1 MARRGKN
8 LTDEMDAAIIKAVTT
23 PPPGSEEPEEPEEA
37 EAREVY
43 ELSASERI
51 AEIKARGEIQGV
63 LSRIYAITS
72 KGREFVGKYED
83 IAEDDYLAEKYGPG
97 RYTVFYI
104 YRDKDGKRV
113 QTSENFN
120 ISELYR
126 GTRDNVP
133 ANAARAPAGGFLGGF
148 LENMTAEKVAG
159 VVAARQGIKAIFA
172 PPPPP
177 VDMTELIKALAAPK
191 QNVGDA
197 VLIKAMEMTRPAAP
211 APVAAPSMLQ
221 QIKDIQAVKELL
233 NDSASSAGG
242 NDTMSMIV
250 EAGLKMLPD
259 FIARYNGN
267 YQQAGAAVRENP
279 LISGFVE
286 KDPELLAEFCAAV
299 RDKYGAQAAKDLAD
313 GYGFTFDETTPA
325 EAPQIETTTEQA
337 AEPAAGE

>member
-1 MARRGKN
+1 MARRGKQIN
-8 LTDEMDAAIIKAVTT
+8 EETPAIET
-23 PPPGSEEPEEPEEA
+23 PVIETEETEEA
-37 EAREVY
+37 EGREVY
-43 ELSASERI
+43 ELTASERV

-63 LSRIYAITS
+63 ISRIYAITS
-72 KGREFVGKYED
+72 KGREFVGKHDD
-83 IAEDDYLAEKYGPG
+83 IADDDYLAEKYGPG
-97 RYTVFYI
+97 KYMVFYI
-104 YRDKDGKRV
+104 YRDKEGRRV

-148 LENMTAEKVAG
+148 LEGMTAEKVAG
-159 VVAARQGIKAIFA
+159 VVAAIQGLKAIFA

-211 APVAAPSMLQ
+211 ATVAAPSMLQ

-233 NDSASSAGG
+233 NDSAASAGG
-242 NDTMSMIV
+242 NDTMDMIIN
-250 EAGLKMLPD
+250 AGLKMLPA
-259 FIARYNGN
+259 ILAQHGGN
-267 YQQAGAAVRENP
+267 YQQAGAAVRDNP

-286 KDPELLAEFCAAV
+286 KDPELLGEFCAAV
-299 RDKYGAQAAKDLAD
+299 RDKYGAQAARDLAA
-313 GYGFTFDETTPA
+313 GYGFTFDEETPA
-325 EAPQIETTTEQA
+325 QTPQIETTTEQA
-337 AEPAAGE
+337 APQAAGA

>member
-1 MARRGKN
+1 MARPKKT
-8 LTDEMDAAIIKAVTT
+8 LVDET
-23 PPPGSEEPEEPEEA
+23 PVIETPVIENEETEETEG
-37 EAREVY
+37 REVY
-43 ELSASERI
+43 ELTASERI
-51 AEIKARGEIQGV
+51 AEIKARGEIQDV
-63 LSRIYAITS
+63 TSRIYAVTS

-83 IAEDDYLAEKYGPG
+83 VAEDDYLAEKYGPG
-97 RYTVFYI
+97 KYMVFYI

-120 ISELYR
+120 VSELYR

-159 VVAARQGIKAIFA
+159 VVAAIQGLKAIFA

-191 QNVGDA
+191 QNIGDA

-233 NDSASSAGG
+233 NNGGEAAGG
-242 NDTMSMIV
+242 NDTMDMIIN
-250 EAGLKMLPD
+250 AGLKMLPA
-259 FIARYNGN
+259 ILAQHGGN
-267 YQQAGAAVRENP
+267 YQQAGAAVRDNP

-286 KDPELLAEFCAAV
+286 KDPELLGEFCAAV
-299 RDKYGAQAAKDLAD
+299 RDKYGAQAARDLAA
-313 GYGFTFDETTPA
+313 GYGFTFDEETTA
-325 EAPQIETTTEQA
+325 QAPQIETTTTTTEQA
-337 AEPAAGE
+337 APAAGV

>member
-1 MARRGKN
+1 MARPR
-8 LTDEMDAAIIKAVTT
+8 KAPIEET
-23 PPPGSEEPEEPEEA
+23 PVIETEETEEA

-97 RYTVFYI
+97 KYTVFYI

-133 ANAARAPAGGFLGGF
+133 ANAARGPAGGFLGGF
-148 LENMTAEKVAG
+148 LEGMTAEKVGG
-159 VVAARQGIKAIFA
+159 VVAMIQGLKAIFA

-177 VDMTELIKALAAPK
+177 VDMTELIKALAGPK

-197 VLIKAMEMTRPAAP
+197 VLIKAMEMTRPAP
-211 APVAAPSMLQ
+211 ATVAGPSVVQ
-221 QIKDIQAVKELL
+221 QIKDVLAVKELL
-233 NDSASSAGG
+233 NDSAESAGG
-242 NDTMSMIV
+242 NDTMNTLIN
-250 EAGLKMLPD
+250 AGLKMLPGI
-259 FIARYNGN
+259 IAQYNGN

-279 LISGFVE
+279 LISSMIE
-286 KDPELLAEFCAAV
+286 KDPELLGEFCAAV
-299 RDKYGAQAAKDLAD
+299 REKYGAQAAKDLAD
-313 GYGFTFDETTPA
+313 GYGWTFDETTPA

-337 AEPAAGE
+337 AAPAAGA

>member
-1 MARRGKN
+1 MARPKKT
-8 LTDEMDAAIIKAVTT
+8 LIEET
-23 PPPGSEEPEEPEEA
+23 PVIETPVIENEETEEA

-43 ELSASERI
+43 ELTASERI

-63 LSRIYAITS
+63 ISRIYSITS

-97 RYTVFYI
+97 KYMVFYI
-104 YRDKDGKRV
+104 YRDKEGRRV

-133 ANAARAPAGGFLGGF
+133 AQGGRAPAGGFLGGF
-148 LENMTAEKVAG
+148 LEGMTAEKVAG
-159 VVAARQGIKAIFA
+159 VVAAIQGLKAIFA

-197 VLIKAMEMTRPAAP
+197 VLIKAMEMSRPAP
-211 APVAAPSMLQ
+211 AAVAAPSMLQ

-233 NDSASSAGG
+233 NDSGEAAGG
-242 NDTMSMIV
+242 NDTMNMLV
-250 EAGLKMLPD
+250 NAGLKMLPA
-259 FIARYNGN
+259 ILAQHGGN

-279 LISGFVE
+279 LISGMIE
-286 KDPELLAEFCAAV
+286 KDPELLGEFCAAV
-299 RDKYGAQAAKDLAD
+299 RDKYGAQAARDLAA
-313 GYGFTFDETTPA
+313 GYGYEFGEETPA
-325 EAPQIETTTEQA
+325 QAPQIETTTEQA
-337 AEPAAGE
+337 AAPAAGV

>member
-1 MARRGKN
+1 MARPKKQII
-8 LTDEMDAAIIKAVTT
+8 DET
-23 PPPGSEEPEEPEEA
+23 PVIETPVIETEETEEA

-43 ELSASERI
+43 EMTASERI

-63 LSRIYAITS
+63 ISRIYSITS

-97 RYTVFYI
+97 KYMVFYI
-104 YRDKDGKRV
+104 YRDKEGHRV

-126 GTRDNVP
+126 GARENVP
-133 ANAARAPAGGFLGGF
+133 AQGTRATAGGFLGGF
-148 LENMTAEKVAG
+148 LENITAEKVAG
-159 VVAARQGIKAIFA
+159 IMAAVQGLKAIFA

-191 QNVGDA
+191 QNIGGA
-197 VLIKAMEMTRPAAP
+197 VLIKAMEMSRPAP

-233 NDSASSAGG
+233 NDSAEGAGG
-242 NDTMSMIV
+242 SDTMNMLV
-250 EAGLKMLPD
+250 NAGLKMLPA
-259 FIARYNGN
+259 ILAQHGGN
-267 YQQAGAAVRENP
+267 YQQAGAAVRDNP

-286 KDPELLAEFCAAV
+286 KDPELLGEFCAAV
-299 RDKYGAQAAKDLAD
+299 RDKYGAQAAKDLAA
-313 GYGFTFDETTPA
+313 GYGYDFGEETPA
-325 EAPQIETTTEQA
+325 QAPQIETTTEQA
-337 AEPAAGE
+337 AAPAAGV

>member
-1 MARRGKN
+1 MARPKKQN
-8 LTDEMDAAIIKAVTT
+8 NDET
-23 PPPGSEEPEEPEEA
+23 PVIETPVIEAEETEEA

-43 ELSASERI
+43 DLTASERI
-51 AEIKARGEIQGV
+51 AEIKARGEIREV
-63 LSRIYAITS
+63 TSRIYSITS

-97 RYTVFYI
+97 KYMVFYI
-104 YRDKDGKRV
+104 YRDKEGRRV

-133 ANAARAPAGGFLGGF
+133 AQAAHAPVGGFLGGF
-148 LENMTAEKVAG
+148 LQNLTAEKVTG
-159 VVAARQGIKAIFA
+159 IIAAVQGLKAIFA

-197 VLIKAMEMTRPAAP
+197 VLIKAMEMSRPAP
-211 APVAAPSMLQ
+211 PTVAGPSMLQ

-233 NDSASSAGG
+233 NDSAEGAGG
-242 NDTMSMIV
+242 NDTMNMLV
-250 EAGLKMLPD
+250 NAGLKMLP
-259 FIARYNGN
+259 ALLAQHNGN
-267 YQQAGAAVRENP
+267 YQQAGAAARDNP
-279 LISGFVE
+279 LISAMIE

-299 RDKYGAQAAKDLAD
+299 RDKYGAQAARDLAA
-313 GYGFTFDETTPA
+313 GYDYDFSEETA
-325 EAPQIETTTEQA
+325 AQAAQIETKTEQA
-337 AEPAAGE
+337 APQAAGV

>member
-1 MARRGKN
+1 MARPKKQII
-8 LTDEMDAAIIKAVTT
+8 DET
-23 PPPGSEEPEEPEEA
+23 PVIETPVIETEETEEA

-43 ELSASERI
+43 EMTASERI

-63 LSRIYAITS
+63 ISRIYSITS

-97 RYTVFYI
+97 KYMVFYI
-104 YRDKDGKRV
+104 YRDKEGRRV

-133 ANAARAPAGGFLGGF
+133 AQGTRSPAGILGGF
-148 LENMTAEKVAG
+148 LENITAEKVAG
-159 VVAARQGIKAIFA
+159 IMAAVQGLKAIFA

-191 QNVGDA
+191 QNIGDA
-197 VLIKAMEMTRPAAP
+197 VLIKAMEMTRPAP

-233 NDSASSAGG
+233 NDSAEGAGG
-242 NDTMSMIV
+242 NDTMNMLV
-250 EAGLKMLPD
+250 NAGLKMLPA
-259 FIARYNGN
+259 ILAQHGGN
-267 YQQAGAAVRENP
+267 YQQAGAAVRDNP

-286 KDPELLAEFCAAV
+286 KDPELLGEFCAAV
-299 RDKYGAQAAKDLAD
+299 RDKYGAQAAKDLAA
-313 GYGFTFDETTPA
+313 GYGYDFGEETPA
-325 EAPQIETTTEQA
+325 QAPQIETTTEQA
-337 AEPAAGE
+337 AATAAGV

>member
-1 MARRGKN
+1 MARPRKSLIEDMN
-8 LTDEMDAAIIKAVTT
+8 AATIKAVTT
-23 PPPGSEEPEEPEEA
+23 PPPGVEETEETEEA
-37 EAREVY
+37 EGREVY
-43 ELSASERI
+43 ELTASERV

-97 RYTVFYI
+97 KYTVFYI

-120 ISELYR
+120 VSELYR

-159 VVAARQGIKAIFA
+159 VVAAIQGLKAIFA

-233 NDSASSAGG
+233 NDSAASAGG
-242 NDTMSMIV
+242 NDTMDMIIN
-250 EAGLKMLPD
+250 AGLKMLPD
-259 FIARYNGN
+259 ILAQHGGN
-267 YQQAGAAVRENP
+267 YQQAGAAVRDNP

-286 KDPELLAEFCAAV
+286 KDPELLGEFCAAV
-299 RDKYGAQAAKDLAD
+299 REKYGAQAARDLAA
-313 GYGFTFDETTPA
+313 GYGFTFDEETPA
-325 EAPQIETTTEQA
+325 QAPQIETTNEQA
-337 AEPAAGE
+337 AAPAAGV

>member
-1 MARRGKN
+1 MARRGKQ
-8 LTDEMDAAIIKAVTT
+8 IIEET
-23 PPPGSEEPEEPEEA
+23 PVIETPVIENEETEEA
-37 EAREVY
+37 KGREIS
-43 ELSASERI
+43 ELTASERI
-51 AEIKARGEIQGV
+51 AEIRARGEIQGV

-72 KGREFVGKYED
+72 KGREYIGKHDD
-83 IAEDDYLAEKYGPG
+83 IAEEDFLAEKYGPG
-97 RYTVFYI
+97 KYMVFYI

-126 GTRDNVP
+126 GARDNVP
-133 ANAARAPAGGFLGGF
+133 ANAARATAGGFLGGF
-148 LENMTAEKVAG
+148 LEGMTAEKVEG
-159 VVAARQGIKAIFA
+159 VVAAIRGLKAIFA

-233 NDSASSAGG
+233 NDSAASAGG
-242 NDTMSMIV
+242 NDTMDMIIN
-250 EAGLKMLPD
+250 AGLKMLPA
-259 FIARYNGN
+259 ILAQHGGN
-267 YQQAGAAVRENP
+267 YQQAGAAVRDNP
-279 LISGFVE
+279 VISAMIE
-286 KDPELLAEFCAAV
+286 KDPELLGEFCAAV
-299 RDKYGAQAAKDLAD
+299 REKYGAQAASDLAA
-313 GYGFTFDETTPA
+313 GYGYTFGDETPA

-337 AEPAAGE
+337 AAPAAGA